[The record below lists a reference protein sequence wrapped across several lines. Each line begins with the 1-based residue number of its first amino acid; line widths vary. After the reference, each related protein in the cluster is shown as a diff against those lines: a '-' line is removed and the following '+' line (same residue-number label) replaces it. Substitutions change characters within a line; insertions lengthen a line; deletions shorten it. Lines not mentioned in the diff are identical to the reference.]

1 MSADYVN
8 VVLNANHVSPKFPI
22 GTLGSNDGGK
32 NVFEYVR
39 HNDGDGNV
47 AIVAGHA
54 AVGLDAG
61 FPDGEVTNDP
71 DSSTVAAIDQDAR
84 GFYQAVLTTVNYGW
98 IQTWG
103 RNKAACVTTGS
114 INQGEAV
121 MMSPTATG
129 TILAHDASAVPIA
142 GIALEAAS
150 GNALAIGQLKITIRH

>member
-8 VVLNANHVSPKFPI
+8 VELGANHSSPKFPL
-22 GTLGSNDGGK
+22 GTLGSDNGGK
-32 NVFEYVR
+32 DVFEYIK
-39 HNDGDGNV
+39 HNDGDDNT

-61 FPDGEVTNDP
+61 YPDGEVTNDP
-71 DSSTVAAIDQDAR
+71 NSATVAAIDQDAR
-84 GFYQAVLTTVNYGW
+84 GFYQAVLTTTYYGW

-103 RNKAACVTTGS
+103 RNRAACVTTGT

-121 MMSPTATG
+121 MASPTADG
-129 TILAHDASAVPIA
+129 TILAHDASAVPIM

-150 GNALAIGQLKITIRH
+150 GNALAIGQLKITIRR